1 MSKGQHKGGRGWVF
15 CDRCGIVREVRLKE
29 GLDDGD
35 DINTWSWCQRR
46 GRGGV
51 GRQDGGFQ
59 GSKAYPG
66 VEDW

>member
-15 CDRCGIVREVRLKE
+15 CDRCGIVHEVRLKE

-46 GRGGV
+46 GRGHV
-51 GRQDGGFQ
+51 GHWDGGCWYRE
-59 GSKAYPG
+59 GCPVG
-66 VEDW
+66 DEW